1 MRTRQR
7 NGILHSSRI
16 VLNVHS
22 PLTTVL
28 AGASDHFPV
37 IIGQRIQGGFVAN
50 RLTYIF
56 GVSVS
61 QNLA

>member
-1 MRTRQR
+1 MS
-7 NGILHSSRI
+7 IP
-16 VLNVHS
+16 